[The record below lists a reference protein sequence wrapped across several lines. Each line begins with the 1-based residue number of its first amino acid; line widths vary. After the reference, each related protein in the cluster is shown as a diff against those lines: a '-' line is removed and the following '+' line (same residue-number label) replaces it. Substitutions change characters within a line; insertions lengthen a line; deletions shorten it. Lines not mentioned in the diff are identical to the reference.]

1 MRRRTLGKTGLEI
14 SELCLGTWGLS
25 GDGYGPI
32 EETQQDQVIERALA
46 LGVMAFETADAYAKG
61 AMESRLGRLLAKH
74 PDAIVITKVGT
85 DRSSTPPQK
94 RFDVDY
100 LREAVSKSRERLQRP
115 IDVLLLHNPS
125 SVPFGRPA
133 LRELMEKL
141 QSDGVIKAWGA
152 SVGSA
157 EIGRA
162 AIAAGAQ
169 VLELAYSAFY
179 QRELNDLLGTVR
191 DNNLGLLAR
200 SVLAHG
206 LLCGQWPSTKTFPAD
221 DHRRER
227 WTSDDFKKRISQLS
241 AMRPVVTGSVTSL
254 RAAALR
260 FALDEELISS
270 VVIGP
275 KSSMQLDQLL
285 RDAGREPPYLPTS
298 GRTALR
304 NRLASVGIKT

>member
-1 MRRRTLGKTGLEI
+1 
-14 SELCLGTWGLS
+14 
-25 GDGYGPI
+25 
-32 EETQQDQVIERALA
+32 
-46 LGVMAFETADAYAKG
+46 MAFETADAYAKG

-85 DRSSTPPQK
+85 DRSPTPAQK

-100 LREAVSKSRERLQRP
+100 LREAVGKSRERLQRP

-125 SVPFGRPA
+125 HVPFGRPA

-179 QRELNDLLGTVR
+179 QRDLNDLLGTIR

-206 LLCGQWPSTKTFPAD
+206 LLCGQWPSTKTFPVD

-241 AMRPVVTGSVTSL
+241 AMRPVVTGAVTSL

-260 FALDEELISS
+260 FALDEELVSS

-275 KSSMQLDQLL
+275 KSSIQLDQLL